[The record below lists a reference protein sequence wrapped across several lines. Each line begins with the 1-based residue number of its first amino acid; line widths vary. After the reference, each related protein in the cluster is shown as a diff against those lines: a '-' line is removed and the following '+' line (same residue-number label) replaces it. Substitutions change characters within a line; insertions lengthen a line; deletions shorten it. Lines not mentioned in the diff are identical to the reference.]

1 VHAINGL
8 EMRIFSI
15 GVSIHHDAIF
25 GGSGSE
31 ACCVPDCEEEYGEHE
46 WSNKHEWADKIERA

>member
-1 VHAINGL
+1 
-8 EMRIFSI
+8 MRIFSI
-15 GVSIHHDAIF
+15 GVSIHRDAIF
-25 GGSGSE
+25 GVSGSE